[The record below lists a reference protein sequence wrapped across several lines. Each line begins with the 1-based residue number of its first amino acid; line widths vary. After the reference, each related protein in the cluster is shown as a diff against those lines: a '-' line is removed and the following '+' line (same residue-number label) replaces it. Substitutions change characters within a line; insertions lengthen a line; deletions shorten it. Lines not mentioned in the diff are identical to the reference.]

1 MKRYL
6 ETFLAMKDEKFMQ
19 THMQKCWEL
28 EMPCTTAAKHR
39 SEDYVYNLLIE
50 NGIEAE
56 RLNMIADGRT
66 VCHDKIAPV
75 CWDVS
80 MGRLTVTSDWD
91 GDPVVADYDRHPFHV
106 IQYSTSVPEGGV
118 TVRLV
123 PYERMEAGE
132 DVRGAMVLLS
142 KGQLPIETAL
152 VPILDAGAIGLVN
165 GTATL
170 ADGAVMDPD
179 SLLWANN
186 CTETNC
192 WHVTEGDRPFVAFCV
207 TPRMRDRLEDKCTQ
221 GDVMVKVEC
230 DGRRYEGTLPAVTAL
245 LKGESE
251 REFWM
256 IAHNGEPLEDDNNA
270 GVITCVNALIQIK
283 KAVEAGKIPPLKYS
297 IRFVS
302 APELNGQAAMAVHFG
317 GYLGDRCIGAINADG
332 LPVNPVSDG
341 LKLQFA
347 PPPVPFYGNPLL
359 LGVWEEYN
367 RLTHK
372 PPYVTDWRDYWC
384 SDSFMSDPSVG
395 LPSVMPTYP
404 KAAFWHN
411 SRQRPGY
418 LKYDKV
424 ANVAAVYAAYAALV
438 AAPDPDM
445 LHRFLPVAASNA
457 MRKLALTAAQPPL
470 RNGTDAKA
478 KLAHRLEIELADL
491 KAFKLAGA
499 DEQDIRNACE
509 GVVAFAKTLDPVPSA
524 PKCEETPA
532 FDAFAGLIPRRTSV
546 GVPHDLARLPFRQ
559 RMQPMI
565 PTMISRVFGAMD
577 GKRDLRD
584 LITRAEFEEGVVW
597 SEQVLED
604 FYKIIHLLAEYEYIA
619 LEERK

>member
-1 MKRYL
+1 MRKYL
-6 ETFLAMKDEKFMQ
+6 ETFLATKDEKFMQ
-19 THMQKCWEL
+19 IHMQKCWEL

-80 MGRLTVTSDWD
+80 VARLTVVSDWE

-118 TVRLV
+118 TVKLV
-123 PYERMEAGE
+123 PYERMVAGE
-132 DVRGAMVLLS
+132 DVHGAMVLLS
-142 KGQLPIETAL
+142 AGQLPIETAL

-170 ADGAVMDPD
+170 ASGAVMDPD

-207 TPRMRDRLEDKCTQ
+207 TPRMRDRLEEKCAQ
-221 GDVMVKVEC
+221 GDVLVKVEC
-230 DGRRYEGTLPAVTAL
+230 DGKRYEGTLPAVTAL
-245 LKGESE
+245 LPGESK
-251 REFWM
+251 REFWL
-256 IAHNGEPLEDDNNA
+256 IAHNGEPLEDDNNC

-302 APELNGQAAMAVHFG
+302 SPELNGQAAMAVHFG
-317 GYLGDRCIGAINADG
+317 GSLRERCIGAVNADG
-332 LPVNPVSDG
+332 LPVSPITDG
-341 LKLQFA
+341 LKVQFA
-347 PPPVPFYGNPLL
+347 PPPIPFYGNPLL

-367 RLTHK
+367 RLTK
-372 PPYVTDWRDYWC
+372 EAPFVTEWRDYWC
-384 SDSFMSDPSVG
+384 SDSFMSDPTVG
-395 LPSVMPTYP
+395 LPTVMPTYP
-404 KAAFWHN
+404 KPVFWHN

-418 LKYDKV
+418 LKYDRV

-438 AAPDPDM
+438 AAPDPEM
-445 LHRFLPVAASNA
+445 LHRFLPTAAANA
-457 MRKLALTAAQPPL
+457 MRKLAREAQTPPA
-470 RNGTDAKA
+470 RKGTDSKA

-491 KAFKLAGA
+491 RAFELAGA
-499 DEQDIRNACE
+499 DPKAIETACE
-509 GVVAFAKTLDPVPSA
+509 QVLHFYETLEPVPSEEKDA
-524 PKCEETPA
+524 ETPA
-532 FDAFAGLIPRRTSV
+532 FDALAELIPMRTSE

-559 RMQPMI
+559 RMQPLI
-565 PTMISRVFGAMD
+565 PTMISRVFSAMD
-577 GKRDLRD
+577 GVRDLRD
-584 LITRAEFEEGVVW
+584 LVTQAEFEEGLMW
-597 SEQVLED
+597 DEDVLTD
-604 FYKIIHLLAEYEYIA
+604 FARILKLLAEYGYIA
-619 LEERK
+619 LK

>member
-1 MKRYL
+1 MRKYL
-6 ETFLAMKDEKFMQ
+6 ETFLAMKDEKFLQ
-19 THMQKCWEL
+19 THTQKCWEL

-66 VCHDKIAPV
+66 VFHDKIAPV

-80 MGRLTVTSDWD
+80 VARLTVMSDWD

-106 IQYSTSVPEGGV
+106 IQYSTSMPEGGV

-132 DVRGAMVLLS
+132 DVRGAMVLLPE
-142 KGQLPIETAL
+142 GQLPIETAL

-170 ADGAVMDPD
+170 TSGAVMDPD

-207 TPRMRDRLEDKCTQ
+207 TPGMRDRLEKKCAQ
-221 GDVMVKVEC
+221 GDVMLKVEC
-230 DGRRYEGTLPAVTAL
+230 DGKRYEGTLPAVTAFL
-245 LKGESE
+245 PGESE
-251 REFWM
+251 REFWL
-256 IAHNGEPLEDDNNA
+256 IAHNGEPLEDDNNV
-270 GVITCVNALIQIK
+270 GVIICVNAMIQIK
-283 KAVEAGKIPPLKYS
+283 KAIEEGKIPPLKYS
-297 IRFVS
+297 IRFIS

-317 GYLGDRCIGAINADG
+317 GYLGERCIGAINADG
-332 LPVNPVSDG
+332 APVRPLTDG
-341 LKLQFA
+341 ANIQSA
-347 PPPVPFYGNPLL
+347 PPPIPFYGNALL
-359 LGVWEEYN
+359 RGVWDEYN
-367 RLTHK
+367 WMTGN
-372 PPYVTDWRDYWC
+372 PPYVNVWKDYWC

-395 LPSVMPTYP
+395 LPTVSVYQDQM
-404 KAAFWHN
+404 AFWHN
-411 SRQRPGY
+411 SRQRPRY

-438 AAPDPDM
+438 AAPDPEM
-445 LHRFLPVAASNA
+445 LHRFLPMAASNA
-457 MRKLALTAAQPPL
+457 MRKLAQTASLPPL
-470 RNGTDAKA
+470 RDGADAKA
-478 KLAHRLEIELADL
+478 KLAHRLEIELADIR
-491 KAFKLAGA
+491 AFELAGA
-499 DEQDIRNACE
+499 DTQDIQNACDA
-509 GVVAFAKTLDPVPSA
+509 VNNFAKTLDPVPSA
-524 PKCEETPA
+524 PKKEETPA

-559 RMQPMI
+559 RKQPMI

-577 GKRDLRD
+577 GKRDLCE
-584 LITRAEFEEGVVW
+584 LIMQAEFEEGVVW
-597 SEQVLED
+597 SESVMED

>member
-1 MKRYL
+1 MRKYL

-19 THMQKCWEL
+19 THIQKCWEL

-56 RLNMIADGRT
+56 RLNMIADGKT

-80 MGRLTVTSDWD
+80 MARLTVMSDWD
-91 GDPVVADYDRHPFHV
+91 GNPVVADYDRHPFHV

-132 DVRGAMVLLS
+132 DVHGAMVLLS
-142 KGQLPIETAL
+142 EGQLPIETAL

-170 ADGAVMDPD
+170 ASGAVMDPD

-192 WHVTEGDRPFVAFCV
+192 WHVTAGDRPFVAFCV
-207 TPRMRDRLEDKCTQ
+207 TPRMRDRLAEKCAQ

-230 DGRRYEGTLPAVTAL
+230 DGKRYEGTLPAVTAFL
-245 LKGESE
+245 PGESE
-251 REFWM
+251 REFWL

-270 GVITCVNALIQIK
+270 GVIICVNALIQIK
-283 KAVEAGKIPPLKYS
+283 KAIEEGRIPPLKYS
-297 IRFVS
+297 IRFIS

-317 GYLGDRCIGAINADG
+317 GYLGERCIGAMNADG
-332 LPVNPVSDG
+332 SPVRSLTEG
-341 LKLQFA
+341 ASIQSA
-347 PPPVPFYGNPLL
+347 PPPIPFYGNALL
-359 LGVWEEYN
+359 RGVWDEYN
-367 RLTHK
+367 RMTRN
-372 PPYVTDWRDYWC
+372 PPHVTVWKDYWC

-395 LPSVMPTYP
+395 LPTVSVYQDKTT
-404 KAAFWHN
+404 FWHN

-424 ANVAAVYAAYAALV
+424 ANVAAVYAAFTALV
-438 AAPDPDM
+438 AAPDPEM
-445 LHRFLPVAASNA
+445 LHRFLPVAAVNA
-457 MRKLALTAAQPPL
+457 MRKLTQTAQIPPARKGADAQ
-470 RNGTDAKA
+470 A
-478 KLAHRLEIELADL
+478 KLDHQLEIELADL
-491 KAFKLAGA
+491 RAFELAGA
-499 DEQDIRNACE
+499 DEKDIQRACRQVE
-509 GVVAFAKTLDPVPSA
+509 DFARSLSPVPSA
-524 PKCEETPA
+524 QKNCDTPV
-532 FDAFAGLIPRRTSV
+532 FDSLVRFVPSRTSV
-546 GVPHDLARLPFRQ
+546 GVPHDLARMPFRM
-559 RMQPMI
+559 RKQPWNAYLM
-565 PTMISRVFGAMD
+565 SRIFGAMD
-577 GKRDLRD
+577 GRRNLRD
-584 LITRAEFEEGVVW
+584 LMTEAEFEESVAY
-597 SEQVLED
+597 SEEELAD
-604 FYKIIHLLAEYEYIA
+604 FAKVIELLAEYEYIA
-619 LEERK
+619 LK